1 MGMITWVTMG
11 LALWHFTVFVP
22 DRFAGGIIGAL
33 VGAVAGA
40 AIFGLLVHG
49 FSIPG
54 RNDTELL
61 TAVEAIPGAL
71 IGLAITYFLGLRAE
85 EHEPE
90 PEVAVT
96 P

>member
-33 VGAVAGA
+33 IGAVTGA
-40 AIFGLLVHG
+40 ALFGVLING
-49 FSIPG
+49 FTIPG
-54 RNDTELL
+54 RADTELL
-61 TAVEAIPGAL
+61 TALEAIPGAL
-71 IGLAITYFLGLRAE
+71 IGLAITYAIGLRKDE
-85 EHEPE
+85 EET
-90 PEVAVT
+90 EVVVT